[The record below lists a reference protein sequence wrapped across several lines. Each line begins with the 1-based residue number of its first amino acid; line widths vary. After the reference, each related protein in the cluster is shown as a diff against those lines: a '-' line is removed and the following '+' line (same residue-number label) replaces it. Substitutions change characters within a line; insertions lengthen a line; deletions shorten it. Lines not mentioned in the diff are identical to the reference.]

1 MTTSGP
7 QSQRDVELS
16 IEEMIHHPAPEVMN
30 LAAQH
35 RELTEELALSF
46 LGRRDLA
53 PSAIETLS
61 KRGDLLKHRKVSVAI
76 AGHPKAPR
84 HVALPMVRRLFTF
97 ELMHLAL
104 SPAVPADIKL
114 LAEEVIV
121 GRLESISSGE
131 RLTLARQSS
140 SRVAAALLF
149 DSEPRIVEAALM
161 NARLTES
168 WIVRSLM
175 RPDPDVLLIDLICK
189 HPKWSLRREIQIAI
203 LRNVNTPFGRILQI
217 APLLPPRIVR
227 EVLKTTKLSAEVQS
241 YLERML
247 EARKDSKR
255 VNPEKQ

>member
-1 MTTSGP
+1 MASP
-7 QSQRDVELS
+7 ESAQQKQVELS
-16 IEEMIHHPAPEVMN
+16 IEEMIHHPLPEVMT

-46 LGRRDLA
+46 LARRDLA
-53 PSAIETLS
+53 PAAIEALS

-97 ELMHLAL
+97 ELMRLAL

-131 RLTLARQSS
+131 RLTLAKQAS

-149 DSEPRIVEAALM
+149 DSEPRVVEASFM
-161 NARLTES
+161 NSRLTES
-168 WIVRSLM
+168 WIVRALM
-175 RPDPDVLLIDLICK
+175 RSEAGVQLIDLVCK
-189 HPKWSLRREIQIAI
+189 HPKWSLRREIQIAL
-203 LRNVNTPFGRILQI
+203 LRNPNTPFGRVLQI
-217 APLLPPRIVR
+217 APLLPVR
-227 EVLKTTKLSAEVQS
+227 TLSDVLKTSKLASEVQS

-247 EARKDSKR
+247 DSRRDSK
-255 VNPEKQ
+255 NL

>member
-1 MTTSGP
+1 MTSSAP
-7 QSQRDVELS
+7 QPHRDVELS
-16 IEEMIHHPAPEVMN
+16 IEELIHHPSSEVMT

-46 LGRRDLA
+46 LARRDLA
-53 PSAIETLS
+53 PTAIEALS
-61 KRGDLLKHRKVSVAI
+61 KRGDLLKHRKVLVAI
-76 AGHPKAPR
+76 AGHPKARR

-97 ELMHLAL
+97 ELMQLAL
-104 SPAVPADIKL
+104 SAAVAADIKL

-131 RLTLARQSS
+131 RLTLAKQAS

-161 NARLTES
+161 NSRLTES
-168 WIVRSLM
+168 WIVRSLL
-175 RPDPDVLLIDLICK
+175 RSEATILLIDLVCK

-217 APLLPPRIVR
+217 APQLPPRIVR
-227 EVLKTTKLSAEVQS
+227 DLLKTARLSPEVQS

-247 EARKDSKR
+247 EAQIDSKNR
-255 VNPEKQ
+255 

>member
-1 MTTSGP
+1 MASAESAP
-7 QSQRDVELS
+7 QKEVELS
-16 IEEMIHHPAPEVMN
+16 IEEMIHHPSPEVMK

-35 RELTEELALSF
+35 PELTEELVLSF
-46 LGRRDLA
+46 LARRDLA
-53 PSAIETLS
+53 PAAIEALS

-76 AGHPKAPR
+76 AGHAKAPR
-84 HVALPMVRRLFTF
+84 HVTLPMVRRLFTF
-97 ELMHLAL
+97 ELMQLAL

-121 GRLESISSGE
+121 GRLDSISSGE

-149 DSEPRIVEAALM
+149 DPEPRIVEAALM
-161 NARLTES
+161 NPRLTEP

-175 RPDPDVLLIDLICK
+175 RSEAGMLLIDLICK
-189 HPKWSLRREIQIAI
+189 HPKWSLRREIQTAI

-217 APLLPPRIVR
+217 APQLPPRIVR
-227 EVLKTTKLSAEVQS
+227 DVLKTAKLSPEVQS

-247 EARKDSKR
+247 AAQADSKHAS
-255 VNPEKQ
+255 PQK

>member
-1 MTTSGP
+1 MTSSGP
-7 QSQRDVELS
+7 QPQGGVELS
-16 IEEMIHHPAPEVMN
+16 IDEMIHHPSSEVMN

-46 LGRRDLA
+46 LGRKDLA

-84 HVALPMVRRLFTF
+84 HVALPIVRRLFTF
-97 ELMHLAL
+97 ELMHFAL
-104 SPAVPADIKL
+104 SPAVAADIKL

-121 GRLESISSGE
+121 GRLESISLGE
-131 RLTLARQSS
+131 RLTLAKQSS

-149 DSEPRIVEAALM
+149 DPEPRIIEAALM

-175 RPDPDVLLIDLICK
+175 RPEADVLLIDLICK

-203 LRNVNTPFGRILQI
+203 LHNLNTPFGRILQI
-217 APLLPPRIVR
+217 APMLPARVVR
-227 EVLKTTKLSAEVQS
+227 DVLKTIKLSAEVQS

-247 EARKDSKR
+247 EARMGSKSL
-255 VNPEKQ
+255 

>member
-1 MTTSGP
+1 MTSTRP
-7 QSQRDVELS
+7 QPERDVELS
-16 IEEMIHHPAPEVMN
+16 IEEMIHHPSSEVMT
-30 LAAQH
+30 LAAGH

-46 LGRRDLA
+46 LARRDLA
-53 PSAIETLS
+53 PSVIEALS

-84 HVALPMVRRLFTF
+84 HLALPMVRRLFTF
-97 ELMHLAL
+97 ELMQLAL
-104 SPAVPADIKL
+104 SPAVAADIKL

-131 RLTLARQSS
+131 RLTLAKQAS

-149 DSEPRIVEAALM
+149 DSEPRIIEAALM
-161 NARLTES
+161 NSRLTES

-175 RPDPDVLLIDLICK
+175 RSEATVLFIDLVCK

-203 LRNVNTPFGRILQI
+203 LRNANTPFGRILQI

-227 EVLKTTKLSAEVQS
+227 EVLKTTKLSAEVQG

-247 EARKDSKR
+247 QASSDSSQQR
-255 VNPEKQ
+255 F